1 MSVIIESLTA
11 TPKHIDE
18 VATISPQDFGA
29 RYFRPKKPV
38 LITNMLN
45 QWPAMKK
52 WSFEFFRQLNADQTV
67 YLEDGNVL
75 QGETAFQRQQLN
87 DYLQQL
93 IDAGR
98 TAAQNKSAT
107 PQQKVSYLSVFN
119 IFTVFPQ
126 LQADVDFSLI
136 RTYTYK
142 NFVFAWLGPAGTLTG
157 YHIDW
162 IDNTLAQ
169 LHGRKRV
176 QLVAPADSRMLYP
189 STKYDYRSTL
199 SSLDP
204 RTYDPQRYP
213 RFADVQPLEVILE
226 PGQLLYI
233 PRGWWHRV
241 ESLDP
246 SISVNNFG
254 HDWLGMLFYQP
265 RASLQDWLHHQGLYG
280 RECTCHMVVD
290 GKRVAK

>member
-1 MSVIIESLTA
+1 M
-11 TPKHIDE
+11 
-18 VATISPQDFGA
+18 Q
-29 RYFRPKKPV
+29 
-38 LITNMLN
+38 
-45 QWPAMKK
+45 K

-75 QGETAFQRQQLN
+75 QGETAFRRQQLN

-93 IDAGR
+93 VDAGQA
-98 TAAQNKSAT
+98 AAQSKAT
-107 PQQKVSYLSVFN
+107 APQQKVSYLSVFN

-142 NFVFAWLGPAGTLTG
+142 NYVFAWLGPAGTLTG

-176 QLVAPADSRMLYP
+176 QLVAPTDSRALYP
-189 STKYDYRSTL
+189 SAKYDYRSTL
-199 SSLDP
+199 SSIDP

-213 RFADVQPLEVILE
+213 RFAEVWPLEVILE
-226 PGQLLYI
+226 PGQMLYI

-254 HDWLGMLFYQP
+254 HDWLGMIFYQP
-265 RASLQDWLHHQGLYG
+265 RASLQDWLHHKGLYG

-290 GKRVAK
+290 GKRATK